1 MAAYKC
7 EFKPTAET
15 LRLIEEGGGL
25 RIILAIKTSGQ
36 IRVVNLLFCPRSQR
50 SLLKSHIRYER
61 SVRVG
66 LPLLQWQ

>member
-7 EFKPTAET
+7 EFKPTTET

-36 IRVVNLLFCPRSQR
+36 IRAVNLLFCPRSQC
-50 SLLKSHIRYER
+50 SLLQKPHM
-61 SVRVG
+61 
-66 LPLLQWQ
+66 L